1 MSKPVLNKNASKF
14 TPNMASQLSLLDV
27 EPIRKNLDVNE
38 TKSTFEVPESVLLY
52 QDNSKE
58 EFDKNY
64 N

>member
-1 MSKPVLNKNASKF
+1 
-14 TPNMASQLSLLDV
+14 MASQLSLLDI

-52 QDNSKE
+52 QENSKE